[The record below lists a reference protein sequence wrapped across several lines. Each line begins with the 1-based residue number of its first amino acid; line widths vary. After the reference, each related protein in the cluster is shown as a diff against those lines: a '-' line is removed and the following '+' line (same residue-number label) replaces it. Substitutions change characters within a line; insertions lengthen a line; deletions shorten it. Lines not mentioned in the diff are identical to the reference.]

1 MGSRR
6 AGAWLAERFREVGLD
21 DVRIDDV
28 GNVFGVH
35 PGFGQRYVALSAHID
50 TVFPANTPLNI
61 RQQGSRL
68 YGPGVSD
75 NGAGVAAMLGI
86 ASLLR
91 AVRLR
96 HALPF
101 VFIGN
106 VGEEGEG
113 DLRGMRHIFS
123 TPRWKDSIAYSVVLD
138 GAGADTI
145 VAEALGS
152 RRFEVIV
159 RGPGGHSWSDFGA
172 PNPIVILSRA
182 VDTFTATP
190 VPTAP
195 KTTFNIGVIR
205 GGTSVNS
212 IPESASMKVDIRS
225 TSMAEMERLEQALRL
240 ALNRAVEDET
250 MSAEMRSAVQKRPSG
265 VNCEVVA
272 IGNRPAGELAAGAR
286 ILHVIRAVDAQLNNA
301 AQVQRASTDANIPLS
316 LGLEADCHRRRRFGR
331 RGAYLAGMVRQQW
344 TRAGAEADSA
354 DDDGAGGSG
363 GGGMT
368 RRPETSGANAL
379 CKCARFF
386 TSLKRC
392 AAQTLHAVVES
403 HFSQRT
409 REMGHPAFLVVFI
422 AIVCGAQAPAPT
434 SAPEKTD
441 TRPRADAIYLHA
453 NVYTGVPS
461 NSPFSS
467 IQREEAM
474 AVRGD
479 RIQAVGKTADVLKL
493 KGPETQVIDLGGH
506 FVMPGFNDAHL
517 HLADA
522 GMQRLSVDLTGV
534 KTLDEFRE
542 RGSRPGWRR
551 PSPTNGFWAEDGT
564 RPSGQYRLCQAAGI
578 IDQVSDG
585 HPVFLD
591 RVDGH
596 LALANTRA
604 LQLASITVASRDP
617 EGGKIDRDAN
627 GQPTGI
633 LRETAKQAV
642 RAAIPQLTRDERRR
656 AIEVGTRGPG
666 RARRDLGAGLFAG
679 I

>member
-1 MGSRR
+1 MSPTPPR
-6 AGAWLAERFREVGLD
+6 ADMPDVAPTVQQDVARLAASPEVRSAFNWLRTQEPQLAQWQMEMARIPAPPFGESARGAWLAERFREVGLD

-75 NGAGVAAMLGI
+75 NGAGVAAMLSI
-86 ASLLR
+86 AALLR

-96 HALPF
+96 HTLPF

-172 PNPIVILSRA
+172 PNPIVILA
-182 VDTFTATP
+182 KAIETFTATP
-190 VPTAP
+190 VPTTP

-225 TSMAEMERLEQALRL
+225 TSMAEMERLEQTLRL

-250 MSAEMRSAVQKRPSG
+250 LAAEMRSPVQKRPG

-272 IGNRPAGELAAGAR
+272 IGNRPAGELAMGSR

-316 LGLEADCHRRRRFGR
+316 LGLEAIAIG
-331 RGAYLAGMVRQQW
+331 G
-344 TRAGAEADSA
+344 
-354 DDDGAGGSG
+354 GGSG
-363 GGGMT
+363 GGAHTLQEWFDSNG
-368 RRPETSGANAL
+368 RELG
-379 CKCARFF
+379 
-386 TSLKRC
+386 LKRILL
-392 AAQTLHAVVES
+392 TL
-403 HFSQRT
+403 
-409 REMGHPAFLVVFI
+409 
-422 AIVCGAQAPAPT
+422 
-434 SAPEKTD
+434 
-441 TRPRADAIYLHA
+441 
-453 NVYTGVPS
+453 
-461 NSPFSS
+461 
-467 IQREEAM
+467 
-474 AVRGD
+474 
-479 RIQAVGKTADVLKL
+479 
-493 KGPETQVIDLGGH
+493 
-506 FVMPGFNDAHL
+506 
-517 HLADA
+517 
-522 GMQRLSVDLTGV
+522 
-534 KTLDEFRE
+534 
-542 RGSRPGWRR
+542 
-551 PSPTNGFWAEDGT
+551 
-564 RPSGQYRLCQAAGI
+564 
-578 IDQVSDG
+578 
-585 HPVFLD
+585 
-591 RVDGH
+591 
-596 LALANTRA
+596 LALA
-604 LQLASITVASRDP
+604 
-617 EGGKIDRDAN
+617 
-627 GQPTGI
+627 
-633 LRETAKQAV
+633 
-642 RAAIPQLTRDERRR
+642 
-656 AIEVGTRGPG
+656 
-666 RARRDLGAGLFAG
+666 GAGE
-679 I
+679 